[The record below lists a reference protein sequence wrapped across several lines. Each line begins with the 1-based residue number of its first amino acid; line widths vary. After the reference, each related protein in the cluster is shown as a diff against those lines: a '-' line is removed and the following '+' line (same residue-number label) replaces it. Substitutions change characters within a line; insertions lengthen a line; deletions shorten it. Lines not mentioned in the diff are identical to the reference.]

1 MTMEYYMI
9 VTASTYYGA
18 RGYPVALVGGVW
30 SVAQSG
36 YRGQIVRFRTR
47 EAAERVRRSFPRPAD
62 FAVRPIEGKGART

>member
-1 MTMEYYMI
+1 MELYMI
-9 VTASTYYGA
+9 VTASTKYGA

-36 YRGQIVRFRTR
+36 YHGQIVRFRTR

-62 FAVRPIEGKGART
+62 FAVRPVEGKGART

>member
-1 MTMEYYMI
+1 MMFIIE
-9 VTASTYYGA
+9 TATNYYGM

-47 EAAERVRRSFPRPAD
+47 EAAERIRKSFPRPAD
-62 FAVRPIEGKGART
+62 FRVRELVAARGAGS